1 MLRFGVA
8 GILGKLVRFGVVG
21 MLDGVVKFGVVGKL
35 VGFRVDDTFG
45 KLASSGLGTNGV
57 NGVWNVGET
66 EINLNVIKLDQ

>member
-1 MLRFGVA
+1 
-8 GILGKLVRFGVVG
+8 